1 MGTLFYLFMFIIF
14 CIVIYLLKL
23 SGSFYLIGTVFF
35 LLLSLTTILLYVSN
49 IKLQNRLVKSIVLTF
64 YIVSAFMFKNIDHDD
79 KVLNGM
85 NKSLTST
92 IVWSIG
98 LMVIIFLAIFPDGK
112 STTNQKYFRVLFWL
126 LSLSTVAFIIYYTF
140 KWLASFTK
148 IKKLGLIAKQ
158 AGKYTIIALMCFV
171 ALAIFVLNAETFVA
185 GFERYDVSNFI
196 YTLIIYIPCMFID
209 FVKFIKKELR
219 IAPSET
225 YLLLIIEAILIV
237 FYFLYPTLLRKYNL
251 RNAVLLL
258 NKPKYLDSYYELG
271 TTRNLGKYKTS
282 SWNPFKN
289 KYKKN
294 IRYSDE
300 TLEAKEKSEY
310 FYEEYTKA
318 SWDISLAK
326 INNDGLGEYTTD
338 LEISDMNAVV
348 EELSGNYYE
357 WDISYNKLLEGDE
370 SGNYD
375 NKKNELSNYSLS
387 LWLNINS
394 TSNNLNN
401 SNDYTELFN
410 YGNKIKI
417 NYSGINSESY
427 YNNTIE
433 FLGVNILGEGE
444 SLHRERNISLQK
456 WNHIFI
462 NYTGG
467 IVDIF
472 INGLL
477 VSSTSIVLNNGYNII
492 SLGEDNG
499 ISGSIANV
507 VYYPK
512 ILDAERINGIY
523 NLSKNNDPPII

>member
-14 CIVIYLLKL
+14 CIVIYLFKL

-35 LLLSLTTILLYVSN
+35 VFLSLITILLYISN
-49 IKLQNRLVKSIVLTF
+49 IKLQNRLVKSIALTF
-64 YIVSAFMFKNIDHDD
+64 YIISAFMFKNVDQDD
-79 KVLNGM
+79 NVLNGL

-92 IVWSIG
+92 VIWGIG
-98 LMVIIFLAIFPDGK
+98 LMVVIFLTMFPDGK
-112 STTNQKYFRVLFWL
+112 SNINQKYFKILFWL
-126 LSLSTVAFIIYYTF
+126 LSILGVAFIIYYTLN
-140 KWLASFTK
+140 WLGSFTK
-148 IKKLGLIAKQ
+148 IKKFGSLAKQ

-171 ALAIFVLNAETFVA
+171 VLAIVLVNTGTFVN
-185 GFERYDVSNFI
+185 GLEKYDVANFI
-196 YTLIIYIPCMFID
+196 YTIIIYIPCMFID
-209 FVKFIKKELR
+209 FVKFIKKELK

-237 FYFLYPTLLRKYNL
+237 LYFLYPTILRKYNL

-271 TTRNLGKYKTS
+271 STRNLGKYKTS

-318 SWDISLAK
+318 YWDISLAK

-338 LEISDMNAVV
+338 LEIRDMNAVAKD
-348 EELSGNYYE
+348 LSDNYYD
-357 WDISYNKLLEGDE
+357 WDISYNKLLESDV

-375 NKKNELSNYSLS
+375 NKKNILSNYSLS

-401 SNDYTELFN
+401 NNDYTELFN

-417 NYSGINSESY
+417 NYSGINSQSY

-433 FLGVNILGEGE
+433 ILGVNILGQEE
-444 SLHRERNISLQK
+444 FLHKERNISLQK

-462 NYTGG
+462 NYIGG
-467 IVDIF
+467 VVDIF

-477 VSSTSIVLNNGYNII
+477 VSSTNIVLNNDYNII
-492 SLGEDNG
+492 SLGKDQG
-499 ISGSIANV
+499 VSGSIANV

-512 ILDAERINGIY
+512 ILDAERIKGIY
-523 NLSKNNDPPII
+523 NLSKNSDPPII